1 MRVSTPYQFETFS
14 NSIRTAQEVYFRV
27 QRQISTGK
35 KFESASE
42 DPLSTRLSINARTL
56 KSRFEQFDKNL
67 RGANDYLGF
76 SENALA
82 DVTDVVNQA
91 NQLAI
96 QGASSAIDVG
106 AAQSLADQVGKLQER
121 LVRLANT
128 QGGQGQYIFAGQK
141 NGTAPYSASGGVLT
155 YSGDGNPIRAEIRSG
170 EYMDINLAGIDT
182 DFVDMYAKLE
192 QLKTNLSNQ
201 DVVAISTQSLAD
213 IKGIRDKVTNLRAE
227 VGSRLQTVQSLKD
240 ENTRRIDDFTKDIS
254 DYEDVDLSDAIVRY
268 QQTQSA
274 YQAAMQVAS
283 QGMNLSLMDFLR

>member
-14 NSIRTAQEVYFRV
+14 NSIRTAQEAYFRV

-35 KFESASE
+35 KYETASE

-76 SENALA
+76 SESALA

>member
-14 NSIRTAQEVYFRV
+14 NSIRTAQEAYFRV

-67 RGANDYLGF
+67 RGANDYLAF

-82 DVTDVVNQA
+82 DVTDVINQA

-96 QGASSAIDVG
+96 QGASSAIDVS

-170 EYMDINLAGIDT
+170 EYMEINLAGIDT

-192 QLKTNLSNQ
+192 QLKTNLANQ

-213 IKGIRDKVTNLRAE
+213 IKNIRDKVTNLRAD
-227 VGSRLQTVQSLKD
+227 VGSRLQTVQSLKA

-254 DYEDVDLSDAIVRY
+254 DYEDVDLADAIVRY

>member
-14 NSIRTAQEVYFRV
+14 NSIRTAQEAYFRV

>member
-14 NSIRTAQEVYFRV
+14 NSIRTAQEAYFRV

-42 DPLSTRLSINARTL
+42 DPLSTRLSINTRTL